1 MQIQVHA
8 GSRTGGGALIETVT
22 GMIEAALSR
31 FAKHLTRVDVHMSD
45 ENGSKGGKDKRC
57 VVEAHMEGRKPVAVV
72 ENAETMKQAV
82 QGAIDKLVRMHAETM
97 KQAVQGAI
105 DKLVR
110 MLDSTTG
117 KMTAQRRDGARPD
130 VTAD

>member
-22 GMIEAALSR
+22 GMIEAALGR

-82 QGAIDKLVRMHAETM
+82 QGAIDKLVRM
-97 KQAVQGAI
+97 
-105 DKLVR
+105 
-110 MLDSTTG
+110 LDSTTG
-117 KMTAQRRDGARPD
+117 KMTAQRRDGVHPD